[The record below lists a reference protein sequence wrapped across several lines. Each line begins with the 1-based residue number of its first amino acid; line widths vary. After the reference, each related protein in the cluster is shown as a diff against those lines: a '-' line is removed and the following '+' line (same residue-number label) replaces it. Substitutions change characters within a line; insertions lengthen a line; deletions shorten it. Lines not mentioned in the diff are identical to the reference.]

1 MVRCLPW
8 SKNLNRRKRV
18 ADNGRDLVK
27 TVKGMLRKNA
37 TDSSGVFTANW
48 RMFSSMQRAALV
60 NMIHKI
66 VPQLEGIS
74 EGEWL
79 TDWFLKK
86 YIDQRVADTKRPEKG
101 EKKTKRNRKGKLVI
115 VVNHFYS
122 NHNHL

>member
-1 MVRCLPW
+1 MYFY
-8 SKNLNRRKRV
+8 V
-18 ADNGRDLVK
+18 AISFNSRLLLHNGHDLVMA
-27 TVKGMLRKNA
+27 VKGMLGKIA
-37 TDSSGVFTANW
+37 TDSSGIFSANW
-48 RMFSSMQRAALV
+48 RMLSSMQRAALV
-60 NMIHKI
+60 NTIHKM

-74 EGEWL
+74 EGEWV

-122 NHNHL
+122 NYNHL